1 MQGED
6 AREKAERYIWL
17 TEVLEKH
24 IDRADNVR
32 KTLYQK
38 ATWIFLAATTTAIFS
53 VEHLLPIDPPI
64 SRAVRLIIILLTL
77 AYIALVFWVVKVFF
91 PKRIEYPFGLS
102 SKRMG
107 IPVSRHEDRAR
118 NQEYNYERW
127 RIAKG
132 NYIDSDDALYRRL
145 VLKKYISADTEHR
158 VLNQKLEEDLRF
170 AFGLMGVV
178 IGLSIALFFFG

>member
-6 AREKAERYIWL
+6 TREKAERYIWL

-38 ATWIFLAATTTAIFS
+38 ATWIFLAATTIATFS
-53 VEHLLPIDPPI
+53 VEHSFPIVLPISCTVLP
-64 SRAVRLIIILLTL
+64 IIILLTL
-77 AYIALVFWVVKVFF
+77 AYVALVFLVVKVFF

-102 SKRMG
+102 NKRMG

-127 RIAKG
+127 RIAKS
-132 NYIDSDDALYRRL
+132 NYIDPDDDLYRRL
-145 VLKKYISADTEHR
+145 VLKKYISADTEHM
-158 VLNQKLEEDLRF
+158 VLNQKLEKDLRF
-170 AFGLMGVV
+170 SFGLMGVV
-178 IGLSIALFFFG
+178 IVLSIALFFFG